1 MLRNPLGRGLY
12 HRFVDGET
20 GLARPARRL
29 GCCNSESQV
38 NPLPSLLPILPQSSI
53 LSEGPAV
60 PLCSKASRS
69 SDLRIKH
76 GPLPDPLKSPPWLLS
91 PPFSSPSPA
100 QESFYPLA
108 QGPLSVLWRPECPAL
123 RTMPTADAQVSIV
136 DGRKEG
142 RPAQAPHFLPCA
154 WRGPYPLLHHHQPTC
169 NVISHPQVYLIIYV
183 SILPERLRA
192 PKIDICF
199 FHKLTN

>member
-1 MLRNPLGRGLY
+1 MHRILEPLLSHAQKSTRKGTLSPFCGWGDR
-12 HRFVDGET
+12 

-53 LSEGPAV
+53 LSGGPAL
-60 PLCSKASRS
+60 PFCSKASRS

-91 PPFSSPSPA
+91 PHFSSPSPA

-123 RTMPTADAQVSIV
+123 RTVPTADAQVSIV

-142 RPAQAPHFLPCA
+142 KPAQAPHFLPCA
-154 WRGPYPLLHHHQPTC
+154 WRGPLSPSAPSST
-169 NVISHPQVYLIIYV
+169 YL
-183 SILPERLRA
+183 
-192 PKIDICF
+192 
-199 FHKLTN
+199 